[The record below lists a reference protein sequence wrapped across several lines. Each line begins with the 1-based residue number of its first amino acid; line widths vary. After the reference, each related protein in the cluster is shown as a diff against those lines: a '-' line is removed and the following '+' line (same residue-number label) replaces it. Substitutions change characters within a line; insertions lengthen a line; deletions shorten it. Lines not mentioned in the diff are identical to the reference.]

1 MDIILVLIIL
11 SIIIIIISYL
21 KGNLYIYSI
30 IDDFFNDF
38 NFINLVFMIYFYFYF
53 YIFIGKQIL
62 L

>member
-1 MDIILVLIIL
+1 MDIILVLTTL
-11 SIIIIIISYL
+11 SIIIIISYL
-21 KGNLYIYSI
+21 KRNLYIYSI

>member
-11 SIIIIIISYL
+11 SIIIIISYL
-21 KGNLYIYSI
+21 KRNLYIYSI

-38 NFINLVFMIYFYFYF
+38 NFINLVFMIYFYFY
-53 YIFIGKQIL
+53 IFIGKQIL

>member
-38 NFINLVFMIYFYFYF
+38 NFINLVFMIYFYFY
-53 YIFIGKQIL
+53 IFIGKQIL

>member
-1 MDIILVLIIL
+1 MDIILVLILL
-11 SIIIIIISYL
+11 SIIIIISYL
-21 KGNLYIYSI
+21 KRNLYIYSI

>member
-11 SIIIIIISYL
+11 SIIIIISYL
-21 KGNLYIYSI
+21 KRNLYIYSI

>member
-11 SIIIIIISYL
+11 SIIIIISYL
-21 KGNLYIYSI
+21 KRNLYIYSI

-38 NFINLVFMIYFYFYF
+38 NFINLVFYDLFLFLFLY
-53 YIFIGKQIL
+53 FIGKQIL